1 MESYLELLTSWHSVF
16 QSTEIYFSQILPDS
30 IQALSVVS
38 THGVII
44 ADLFLLYKHHLLTKQ
59 SVHHMIKIK
68 GRKTEDVQGIKQ
80 LNAGQ
85 NTEILTYKKNW

>member
-1 MESYLELLTSWHSVF
+1 MESYQEPRDIQCFNPRRS
-16 QSTEIYFSQILPDS
+16 IGKILPDS

-85 NTEILTYKKNW
+85 NTEILTYKKN